1 MKPDHDR
8 TCRWYDACAEHWAG
22 EKTQKKSPT
31 EAANAFHSTMEEFEP
46 NIFKNPDPRQDGKWQ
61 QVEPDRERYEEDI
74 RYRHFKELKAAIEKH
89 PPELKTE
96 PGKKWD
102 KGKLRYDLLPP
113 DALAAVTQIF
123 TDGAAKYGDRNWEQG
138 ISWSRCFAAAQR
150 HLWAFWDR
158 QDTDPESGSPHL
170 AHAIV
175 NIMFLLA
182 YQSRGIGTD
191 DRIEKE
197 AP

>member
-8 TCRWYDACAEHWAG
+8 TCRCDACAEYWKG
-22 EKTQKKSPT
+22 
-31 EAANAFHSTMEEFEP
+31 
-46 NIFKNPDPRQDGKWQ
+46 Q
-61 QVEPDRERYEEDI
+61 QVEPDRERYE
-74 RYRHFKELKAAIEKH
+74 
-89 PPELKTE
+89 E

-138 ISWSRCFAAAQR
+138 MSWSRCFAAAQR
-150 HLWAFWDR
+150 HMWAFWDCE
-158 QDTDPESGSPHL
+158 DTDPESGSPHL

-175 NIMFLLA
+175 NLMFLLA
-182 YQSRGIGTD
+182 YQSRQMGVD
-191 DRIEKE
+191 DR
-197 AP
+197 